1 MTEGIP
7 ETASAFQRVEWAG
20 KCVCGGGGGEADLL
34 LCVLRGQRSS
44 PRISRVTRAFVGTKY
59 SEVPGPACMC
69 LGQPVVTLLPFHGSV
84 VQHGP
89 CEKLN

>member
-1 MTEGIP
+1 M
-7 ETASAFQRVEWAG
+7 
-20 KCVCGGGGGEADLL
+20 CVGGEADLL
-34 LCVLRGQRSS
+34 LCVLRGQRSG

-59 SEVPGPACMC
+59 SEVPGPACMY
-69 LGQPVVTLLPFHGSV
+69 LGQLVVTLLPCHGSV